1 MEKNFRITIT
11 KTEPNP
17 EYAREMEE
25 REKSPSWYVGGMDKT
40 YPAREITTDIL
51 ITEITPAQFEA
62 IRKAVLEV
70 F

>member
-25 REKSPSWYVGGMDKT
+25 REKLPNWYVGGMDKT
-40 YPAREITTDIL
+40 YPAREITTDVL

-62 IRKAVLEV
+62 VRKAVLEV